1 MPSHTLSTDKLK
13 RMAALLD
20 SRTYSSRT
28 ELAKALRVSRTTI
41 HKYSRLF
48 SESGYALNDIPA
60 LCSQDIQ
67 AALFHVRSRSPESDR
82 LMDLVS
88 IFPNVSIHIAKRE
101 EHLQTCWKDYLN
113 GHPNGYG
120 YTQFVF
126 RYHEWTRSNPGMQAT
141 PAPNWQIGHI
151 PTQDCLELRKWR
163 RSNSRTKWCKS
174 VAILELGRGLS
185 ITSISSKLEKS
196 ARTIKRWR
204 TAYLERGLNGLL
216 APLHRQQSAGTL
228 EDIKKKK
235 DQLVGLLHESPAL
248 HGINRASW
256 SLKTLSYAFEVKH
269 GDSIGISTIS
279 EYIRSQGYSFKKA
292 RKVLTSPDPEY
303 RSKLA
308 NITKILSELR
318 QDEAFFSIDEYGPF
332 SVKIQGGR
340 THQPRGVTQTYP
352 QWQSGKGS
360 LILTGALELSTN
372 QLTHF
377 YSEKKNTDEMIKLL
391 DILLVNYS
399 KCRTLYLSWD
409 AASWHIS
416 SKLNK
421 RVAEL
426 NLAADQNESPVV
438 RLAPLPASAQF
449 LNVIESVFSGMSKAV
464 IHNSNYEN
472 VDTCKVALNTYIE
485 DRNEFYKQNPKRAG
499 NKIWGKEIV
508 LPDFNPSNNCKDP
521 NWR

>member
-13 RMAALLD
+13 RMAALLA

-48 SESGYALNDIPA
+48 SESGYALNDISA

-67 AALFHVRSRSPESDR
+67 AARFHARSRSPESER
-82 LMDLVS
+82 LTDLVR

-101 EHLQTCWKDYLN
+101 ENLQACWKDYLN
-113 GHPNGYG
+113 DYPNGYG
-120 YTQFVF
+120 YSQFVF

-141 PAPNWQIGHI
+141 PAPKWQIGHI
-151 PTQDCLELRKWR
+151 PTQDRVELRKWR

-174 VAILELGRGLS
+174 VAILELGKGLP

-196 ARTIKRWR
+196 VRIIKRWR
-204 TAYLERGLNGLL
+204 TAYLDHGLNGLH
-216 APLHRQQSAGTL
+216 APLHRRQSEGTL

-256 SLKTLSYAFEVKH
+256 SLKTLSFAFEVKH
-269 GDSIGISTIS
+269 GASIGISTIS

-308 NITKILSELR
+308 NITKILAELQ

-332 SVKIQGGR
+332 SVKTQGGR
-340 THQPRGVTQTYP
+340 TYQPRGVTQTFP
-352 QWQSGKGS
+352 QWQSGKGR

-391 DILLVNYS
+391 NILLVKYS

-416 SKLNK
+416 SRLNK
-421 RVAEL
+421 RVTEL
-426 NLAADQNESPVV
+426 NLTANQNESPVV
-438 RLAPLPASAQF
+438 KLAPLPASAQF

-464 IHNSNYEN
+464 IHNSNYES
-472 VDTCKVALNTYIE
+472 VDMCKDALNTYIA